1 MPLTL
6 TPLTPLSLSP
16 PLLQAMGEGGTR
28 EARGGGGTIP
38 LDDAGDKK
46 VPTPAKQATCSA
58 RLSEFGL
65 SSYFA
70 SEGGLR
76 EGGLSEYPFAL
87 RSPSEAKYGA
97 KKGKF
102 ERGSDPLHRGSKRG
116 AGGREGEASCLC
128 LFSLPSPAHHSADFL
143 LAEGESRGK
152 VEFGEKARPPRV
164 RKPPA
169 NGQPD
174 PQRRK
179 IGGRFSLRRR
189 LKAGGGGQSS
199 PSPSPLPLPAT
210 L

>member
-128 LFSLPSPAHHSADFL
+128 LFSLPSPAHLIFSSPKAKAGAKLSSGRRHAPLACANPPLTVSLSSEEGKSEADF
-143 LAEGESRGK
+143 AS
-152 VEFGEKARPPRV
+152 F
-164 RKPPA
+164 
-169 NGQPD
+169 
-174 PQRRK
+174 
-179 IGGRFSLRRR
+179 GGR
-189 LKAGGGGQSS
+189 
-199 PSPSPLPLPAT
+199 
-210 L
+210 